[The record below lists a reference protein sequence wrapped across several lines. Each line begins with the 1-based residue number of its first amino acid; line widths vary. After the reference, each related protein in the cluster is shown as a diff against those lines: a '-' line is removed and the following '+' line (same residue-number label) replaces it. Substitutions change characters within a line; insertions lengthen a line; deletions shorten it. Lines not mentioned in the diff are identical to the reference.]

1 LAADRRRIAAVAAA
15 FQRMV
20 LRDTWPSLTAIL
32 CAVCVDHLR
41 PRGGCVTNPDLLA
54 VPLFLAALG
63 LSSTVVGLTFFRMIR
78 RCNAAT
84 AVSTVINAYAVT
96 VTLILVVPYA

>member
-1 LAADRRRIAAVAAA
+1 
-15 FQRMV
+15 
-20 LRDTWPSLTAIL
+20 
-32 CAVCVDHLR
+32 
-41 PRGGCVTNPDLLA
+41 
-54 VPLFLAALG
+54 
-63 LSSTVVGLTFFRMIR
+63 MIR